1 MSDVKAF
8 LSRIAGE
15 HREIKRTLAA
25 VQTEY
30 AAFRKALEDQPRSI
44 THELD
49 SIPGRRIF
57 YYLNGTL
64 DFDATVNGQR
74 AQPINFPVS
83 QDGPYVMTH
92 LPMVTW
98 RPIAPATA
106 TNFGIWRP
114 VSTWPLPDQVVDGDR
129 IDLSWEFSDGGS
141 QRNFQNL
148 PTGPMFSRPDNLVPL
163 PVPTLFAPNTVIQF
177 IPTFER
183 ILFDATAEIP
193 TTQGRLIVDLPGYR
207 IVNM

>member
-1 MSDVKAF
+1 MDVKAY
-8 LSRIAGE
+8 LNRIAGE
-15 HREIKRTLAA
+15 HREIQRKLNA
-25 VQTEY
+25 VMTEY
-30 AAFRKALEDQPRSI
+30 AAFRKAVEDQPKSI

-57 YYLNGTL
+57 YYLNGIL
-64 DFDATVNGQR
+64 DFDASVNGQR
-74 AQPINFPVS
+74 AQPINFRVS

-98 RPIAPATA
+98 RPTTPTDATQ
-106 TNFGIWRP
+106 FGFWRP
-114 VSTWPLPDQVVDGDR
+114 IATWPLPDQVVDGDR
-129 IDLSWEFSDGGS
+129 IDLSWEFQDGGS
-141 QRNFQNL
+141 QRLFQNL
-148 PTGPMFSRPDNLVPL
+148 PTGPMFSRPDNMVPL

-183 ILFDATAEIP
+183 ILFDTGVAIP
-193 TTQGRLIVDLPGYR
+193 TTAGRLIVDLPGYR